1 MIKLMTSAFTKTCWN
16 LIYGLW
22 TCYECIC
29 GGCITK
35 HTKIGF
41 LGIFLQFVMFF
52 KNTVVT
58 LNLIELDVFLPRLCL
73 FFSSSLLM
81 KEGRRKG
88 E

>member
-41 LGIFLQFVMFF
+41 LGLFAIC
-52 KNTVVT
+52 N
-58 LNLIELDVFLPRLCL
+58 VF
-73 FFSSSLLM
+73 
-81 KEGRRKG
+81 
-88 E
+88 